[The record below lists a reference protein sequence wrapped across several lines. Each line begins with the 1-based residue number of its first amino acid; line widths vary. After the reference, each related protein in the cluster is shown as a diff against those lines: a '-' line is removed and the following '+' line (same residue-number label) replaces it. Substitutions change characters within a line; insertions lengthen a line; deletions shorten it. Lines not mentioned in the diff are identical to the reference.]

1 MFNAA
6 RSATKTLTYAING
19 TPTYSA
25 FWTAIADEFQKENP
39 GVKLVQVAIPA
50 ASGANYVDTLKT
62 RIASGLIPDIMQVA
76 TEGQYALAQTGVL
89 EPINDYVAANKAYFD
104 SYYNAVDKNFPAWLK
119 LTTPPGP
126 EQYYLPG
133 EDQSM
138 CMWLNRELFAA
149 AGVAL
154 PSNDWTWDEFY
165 AIAKRIKSKTGAY
178 GYICD
183 YGSYQGIEPWL
194 LTNGTDQMSAD
205 WKTITMDTPA
215 VAEAA
220 SFVRKLIVDGL
231 AVPPTAGTFDDFAY
245 QAKGKVAMVGCG
257 RWAIIEMRQLGF
269 VPHLDIVQFPINKRH
284 GSPVGWNSYG
294 VAASSKNKAVAF
306 EFVKFC
312 TTVKYNQ
319 IFARLGGTAIP
330 ARLAIADS
338 SLFTEDAPAGTTNL
352 VKALDYSTPIPSPI
366 GGDAI
371 ENALQKGWLNIMTGA
386 ISVEGGLKQ
395 LQEQMSS
402 LLERAQR
409 GVS

>member
-1 MFNAA
+1 M
-6 RSATKTLTYAING
+6 
-19 TPTYSA
+19 
-25 FWTAIADEFQKENP
+25 EKE
-39 GVKLVQVAIPA
+39 VAE
-50 ASGANYVDTLKT
+50 LRME

-220 SFVRKLIVDGL
+220 SLAATVFV
-231 AVPPTAGTFDDFAY
+231 AQAYWNDFFWPS
-245 QAKGKVAMVGCG
+245 VFLSTPSHMT
-257 RWAIIEMRQLGF
+257 L
-269 VPHLDIVQFPINKRH
+269 
-284 GSPVGWNSYG
+284 PVGLVELQSDMG
-294 VAASSKNKAVAF
+294 GGAGA
-306 EFVKFC
+306 
-312 TTVKYNQ
+312 TV
-319 IFARLGGTAIP
+319 IFAAIVLVVLPVMVLMLLCQRWLIQGISLTAN
-330 ARLAIADS
+330 R
-338 SLFTEDAPAGTTNL
+338 
-352 VKALDYSTPIPSPI
+352 
-366 GGDAI
+366 
-371 ENALQKGWLNIMTGA
+371 
-386 ISVEGGLKQ
+386 
-395 LQEQMSS
+395 
-402 LLERAQR
+402 
-409 GVS
+409 